1 MFAVAMAIY
10 FLIVRRWVAEA
21 PASEPTAAPATPMP
35 TLGVVLAVVTL
46 AVPGAWQWLD
56 ANRAPFAAAAA
67 YPLPAPV
74 AGWEEQPLRE
84 EPRGAEFPNA
94 DGFESR
100 SFSGAGNADR
110 EPVDVFRAYYLEQ
123 SQGREVAGYANH
135 PQGPDLRLRSEV
147 ISPGGRWREIKAQS
161 CSGDDWLVW
170 YAYRVGERRY
180 VDALRA
186 QLRYGVASLS
196 DNPLATVVVLR
207 TRCVADCPGARTR
220 LARFAHDAK
229 LDQD

>member
-1 MFAVAMAIY
+1 MAIY

-21 PASEPTAAPATPMP
+21 PPAAGSEAPQIPALSP
-35 TLGVVLAVVTL
+35 LGMLLACVTL
-46 AVPGAWQWLD
+46 AVPASWQWLD
-56 ANRAPFAAAAA
+56 ANRAPFAIAAA

-74 AGWEEQPLRE
+74 AGWSELPARQ
-84 EPRGAEFPNA
+84 EPRGAEFANA

-100 SFSGAGNADR
+100 SFNGQEDADR
-110 EPVDVFRAYYLEQ
+110 EPVDAFRAFYLQQE
-123 SQGREVAGYANH
+123 QGREVAGYANH
-135 PQGPDLRLRSEV
+135 PQGLDLRVRSNV
-147 ISPGGRWREIKAQS
+147 VAPDGRWREIKAQLFA
-161 CSGDDWLVW
+161 GDDWLVW

-196 DNPLATVVVLR
+196 DNPLAAAVVLR
-207 TRCVADCPGARTR
+207 TRCVPDCPSARAR

-229 LDQD
+229 LD